1 VSDRRDTRLIVG
13 AVGISALGDFLLWI
27 PLTLQLQRMT
37 SSGLVVA
44 GLVICLWTPAVVL
57 APFAGS
63 LVDRHDAR
71 RVLLLASL
79 AQAALA
85 LALVPALD
93 SMTAILV
100 VAGFLG
106 IGFAIAQP
114 AEFALVAA
122 IAGPDRR
129 IAVNGSVE
137 AARYTGTIAGP
148 LLGGALAAAGGTR
161 IAMVVNAAT
170 FLVVAAAAILVR
182 TRRAPVPVDAAAP
195 GRARDGIVLLLADR
209 TLRVVLMAIFASLL
223 FMSASITAEVFF
235 IKQDLGASDV
245 VYGAVFSCWAV
256 GMVAGAL
263 LVARRIRSG
272 LAFAALIAVAVQ
284 GAGLGLPTAWLAVGF
299 AAAAWFVGGMG
310 HGTKNVLA
318 RTLIQER
325 VPDAFHG
332 RAFAAYNG
340 LRNAAELVALAAG
353 GVLVS
358 AIGARSTLAL
368 AGAVPVAAALLG
380 LAILLRR
387 VEPSTELSPAVPVDG

>member
-1 VSDRRDTRLIVG
+1 
-13 AVGISALGDFLLWI
+13 
-27 PLTLQLQRMT
+27 
-37 SSGLVVA
+37 
-44 GLVICLWTPAVVL
+44 
-57 APFAGS
+57 
-63 LVDRHDAR
+63 
-71 RVLLLASL
+71 VLLLASL

-223 FMSASITAEVFF
+223 FMSASIAAEVFF
-235 IKQDLGASDV
+235 VKQDLGATDL
-245 VYGAVFSCWAV
+245 VYGAVFSCWTV

-263 LVARRIRSG
+263 LVARRIRTR
-272 LAFAALIAVAVQ
+272 LAVAALIAVAVQ
-284 GAGLGLPTAWLAVGF
+284 GAGLGLPTAWLVVVF
-299 AAAAWFVGGMG
+299 AAAAWFVGGVG

-325 VPDAFHG
+325 VPDAYHG

-340 LRNAAELVALAAG
+340 LRNGAELVALAMG

-368 AGAVPVAAALLG
+368 AGAVPIAAALLG
-380 LAILLRR
+380 LAILLLRA
-387 VEPSTELSPAVPVDG
+387 EPARELSSVVADG